1 VKNGNGHSNGR
12 FRRFAEGVLVTAGT
26 AALVEILRRAGTPF
40 PNPPAALLLAVVWA
54 AFRGGLGPGLAA
66 AAVAWASFAWFF
78 SKPGR
83 PFEYT
88 EPDFQR
94 VLIWAVAAP
103 AIAALVGI
111 LHARAERRGREAL
124 RASREQYRDLVELA
138 PEGIFIQAD
147 GRFVYA
153 NEAIARILGVARPQ
167 DLLGREVLDFIRKD
181 YRDLVRERI
190 RRLRE
195 EKQAVPLVAQVWL
208 RADGTFVD
216 VEVVAA
222 PVDWEGRPGAQ
233 VFVRDVS
240 GRLAAE
246 RARRTLEEQLRHA
259 QKMEA
264 VGRLAGGV
272 AHDFNNVLTVIHGY
286 AQTALERL
294 PPEDP
299 LRRDL
304 QEVLR
309 AAERAASLTRQLLA
323 FSRKSPPAPTRLDLN
338 AVLAGMEKFLRR
350 LIGSDIEIV
359 LRPAADLG
367 PVKADRGQL
376 EQVVMNLAL
385 NARDAMPKGGTLM
398 LETARVE
405 LAAEAAERH
414 LGLSPGPH
422 VVLSISDTGTG
433 MDRETLSRIFEPF
446 FTTKPEGAGTGL
458 GLSIVWAIVREAGG
472 GVWVYSEPGRG
483 TTFKIYLPEAPADE
497 AEAETEAA
505 GGPAGALPRG
515 TETVL
520 VAEDERSIRRLIR
533 ELLTALGYQVLEAA
547 DGNEALRVS
556 REYDKP
562 IHLLLTDSVMP
573 FMSGRDLA
581 RQLAETRPEIRIL
594 YMSGYTA
601 PALAANGHGVAAADF
616 LEKPFTPSTLAR
628 KVREVLD
635 RPTAGRR

>member
-1 VKNGNGHSNGR
+1 MNGKGNSNGR
-12 FRRFAEGVLVTAGT
+12 FRRAVEGVLLTAGV
-26 AALVEILRRAGTPF
+26 AALVETLRRLGAPF

-54 AFRGGLGPGLAA
+54 AFRGGLGPGLTAA
-66 AAVAWASFAWFF
+66 FVAWVSFAWFF
-78 SKPGR
+78 SRPGL
-83 PFEYT
+83 PFRYE
-88 EPDFQR
+88 EPDFYR
-94 VLIWAVAAP
+94 VLIWLGATP
-103 AIAALVGI
+103 AIATLVGL
-111 LHARAERRGREAL
+111 LHERAERRGREAL
-124 RASREQYRDLVELA
+124 RASQERYRDLVELA

-153 NEAIARILGVARPQ
+153 NAAIARILGVARPA
-167 DLLGREVLDFIRKD
+167 DLLGREVLDFIRED
-181 YRDLVRERI
+181 FRDLVRERI

-195 EKQAVPLVAQVWL
+195 EKQAVPLVPQVWR
-208 RADGTFVD
+208 RADGTSVE

-240 GRLAAE
+240 ARLAAE
-246 RARRTLEEQLRHA
+246 RARRNLEEQLRHA

-272 AHDFNNVLTVIHGY
+272 AHDFNNVLTVINGY
-286 AQTALERL
+286 AQAALERL
-294 PPEDP
+294 PAGDP
-299 LRRDL
+299 LRRDVE
-304 QEVLR
+304 EVLR
-309 AAERAASLTRQLLA
+309 AGERAASLTRQLLA
-323 FSRKSPPAPTRLDLN
+323 FSRKVPTSPALLDLN

-350 LIGSDIEIV
+350 LIGSDVEIV
-359 LRPAADLG
+359 TRPAPDVG
-367 PVKADRGQL
+367 RVKADRGQL
-376 EQVVMNLAL
+376 EQVIMNLAL
-385 NARDAMPKGGTLM
+385 NARDAMPNGGTLV

-405 LAAEAAERH
+405 LGAEAAERH

-422 VVLSISDTGTG
+422 AVLSVSDTGTG

-472 GVWVYSEPGRG
+472 GVWVYSEPGQG
-483 TTFKIYLPEAPADE
+483 TTFKIYLPEAPA
-497 AEAETEAA
+497 AREAA
-505 GGPAGALPRG
+505 PEASEEPSGALPRG

-533 ELLTALGYQVLEAA
+533 ELLTTLGYQVLEAA
-547 DGNEALRVS
+547 DGNEALRIS

-573 FMSGRDLA
+573 FMNGWDLA
-581 RQLAETRPEIRIL
+581 RQVTAARPETRIL
-594 YMSGYTA
+594 YMSGYTV
-601 PALAANGHGVAAADF
+601 PALAANGHATAPTDF

-635 RPTAGRR
+635 RA